1 VRVVAAVVLCTTTFA
16 AVLASTFVIGA
27 PAASATVPTEIIH
40 DTVGDVPNPRGDIVT
55 AGAGTDASGYAF
67 SVHVRTPV
75 DPRSDVNWKSNPT
88 HAEWDLDTNLD
99 GNPDAFATLYADSAG
114 NLHATME
121 RSSDQF
127 VYCTGV
133 GRYSAANDYVATFP
147 AGCIPG
153 VVHFRWSAIMD
164 YDNGSP
170 QNDVAPDLS
179 FSQVHV
185 LGKVGYWMLGLDARV
200 YNFGS
205 SFAAPRPAT
214 FALAITP
221 KLDGSGYW
229 IVDPAGR
236 VFPRGTAKKYG
247 AAPGLSRGEIVT
259 TISATPTGLGY
270 WVFSSRGRVFAYG
283 DAHNYGGLGTTHL
296 NRPII
301 ASVATP
307 TGRGYYMVARDG
319 GVFSFGDARFHGST
333 GDMHLNQPVVGIAP
347 TPDNAGYWL
356 VASDGGVFSF
366 GDAPFRGSMG
376 GTRLNR
382 PVNGLVAYGNGY
394 LMVAADGGVF
404 DFSNRAFLGSLA
416 GRTLSAPIVGIAA
429 FTT

>member
-1 VRVVAAVVLCTTTFA
+1 LFCTFI
-16 AVLASTFVIGA
+16 SGA
-27 PAASATVPTEIIH
+27 RPASATVPTEIIH
-40 DTVGDVPNPRGDIVT
+40 DAVGDVANPRGDIVT
-55 AGAGTDASGYAF
+55 AGAGTDAAGYAF
-67 SVHVRTPV
+67 SLHVRTPV
-75 DPRSDVNWKSNPT
+75 DPRSDVNWKINPT
-88 HAEWDLDTNLD
+88 HAEWDLDTSLD
-99 GNPDAFATLYADSAG
+99 GNADAFATLDGDGAG
-114 NLHATME
+114 NLHAVME
-121 RSSDQF
+121 RTSDQF
-127 VYCTGV
+127 VFCTGV
-133 GRYSAANDYVATFP
+133 GSYNAAHDYVATFP

-153 VVHFRWSAIMD
+153 VVHFRWSAMMV
-164 YDNGSP
+164 YDNGAP

-179 FSQVHV
+179 FSQVHT

-200 YNFGS
+200 YSFGW
-205 SFAAPRPAT
+205 SFGAPRAAT
-214 FALAITP
+214 LALAISA

-229 IVDPAGR
+229 LVDPKGQ

-247 AAPGLSRGEIVT
+247 SAPVLGPHEIVT

-283 DAHNYGGLGTTHL
+283 DAHDYGGLGTTHL

-307 TGRGYYMVARDG
+307 TGRGYYMVAADG

-333 GDMHLNQPVVGIAP
+333 GATLLNKPVVGIAP
-347 TPDNAGYWL
+347 TPDNGGYWL
-356 VASDGGVFSF
+356 VASDGGVFAF

-382 PVNGLVAYGNGY
+382 AVNGLVAYGNGY

-404 DFSNRAFLGSLA
+404 DFSDRKFLGSLA
-416 GRTLSAPIVGIAA
+416 GHRLAKPIVGIAA